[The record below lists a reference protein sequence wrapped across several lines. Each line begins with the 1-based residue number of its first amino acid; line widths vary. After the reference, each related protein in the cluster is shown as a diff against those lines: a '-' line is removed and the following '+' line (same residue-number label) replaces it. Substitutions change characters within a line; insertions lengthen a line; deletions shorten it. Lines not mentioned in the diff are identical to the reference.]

1 MGRKGFFGGGGRG
14 EGGKEGKNDVPQQS
28 TKTKH
33 NHPARMNLM
42 LPLGE
47 SIVTRRIKLAYM
59 RLLDESD
66 EASLIPKEVADEP
79 PEEEIFARA
88 SSDDDDDDNDTGSS
102 DGGFRLRTTLEG
114 GC

>member
-1 MGRKGFFGGGGRG
+1 MSRKRWGGGGGG
-14 EGGKEGKNDVPQQS
+14 EKKKKKYPQRS
-28 TKTKH
+28 SKTKH

-88 SSDDDDDDNDTGSS
+88 SSDDDDDDDDNDTGSS
-102 DGGFRLRTTLEG
+102 DHGFRLRTTLEG